1 MRGAGLRD
9 ASYVIDDARRGL
21 QSAVLLCAAIVSA
34 AVLLMVAIAANSWIP
49 VAVAAVAVV
58 LAGGRPT
65 GRAARVRA
73 AIERRRLRRRVGDP
87 SALSGQWRRLLMA
100 AWAARDEFSGT
111 VATYGRSPI
120 GERLADQQMVMDAAL
135 ERCGALARRG
145 HRLLAQL
152 RAFRV
157 ARLRRELLVERHRD
171 RHGHRATALTRRL
184 DDVARLR
191 AELDRIQLQ
200 LEEQVHDMRTAAWRA
215 STLRFDETDAQD
227 PALSDLLDELS
238 HLRAAL
244 REVDR
249 PRAAAA
255 S

>member
-1 MRGAGLRD
+1 VADG
-9 ASYVIDDARRGL
+9 ARRGL
-21 QSAVLLCAAIVSA
+21 RSVVRLCTAIVA
-34 AVLLMVAIAANSWIP
+34 GAITLMVAIAADSWLI
-49 VAVAAVAVV
+49 VGAVVAALVLSEGLSRGRVA
-58 LAGGRPT
+58 RW
-65 GRAARVRA
+65 RAALVRW
-73 AIERRRLRRRVGDP
+73 RLRRRVGDP
-87 SALSGQWRRLLMA
+87 HTLNGHWRRLLTA
-100 AWAARDEFSGT
+100 AWAARDEFTAT
-111 VATYGRSPI
+111 VAAYGSSPL

-152 RAFRV
+152 RAFRT

-171 RHGHRATALTRRL
+171 RHGDRAAALSRRL
-184 DDVARLR
+184 DDIARLR

-200 LEEQVHDMRTAAWRA
+200 LETQVHDMRTAAWTA
-215 STLRFDETDAQD
+215 STLRLDDTDETD
-227 PALSDLLDELS
+227 PGLGELLDELA
-238 HLRAAL
+238 HLREAL